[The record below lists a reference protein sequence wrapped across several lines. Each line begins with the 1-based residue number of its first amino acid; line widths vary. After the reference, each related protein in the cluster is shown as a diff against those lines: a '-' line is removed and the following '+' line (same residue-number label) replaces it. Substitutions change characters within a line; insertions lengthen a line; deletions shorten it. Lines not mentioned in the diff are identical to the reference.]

1 MRDLVRGGFACG
13 GFACG
18 GFTSDRTL
26 LAHPLPP
33 AAAPQSR
40 SLPFTA
46 SRAPHPVRTRLAVR
60 TLHNSAPTTCV
71 RTVLGPM
78 APPPCVSTL
87 RRAGARCAVPLSS
100 PRLGWCPRVHAAP
113 ARSVRRFRP
122 RGTPFRALRIA
133 PCARRP
139 HGHLSPRLSRRPRAL
154 TAPARSVRRFR
165 PRGAPSCAPCVC
177 EARSGLCERGS
188 GVPAGC
194 RGPLASSDPFT
205 LGASCA
211 PGPPCGA
218 ATRTWRG
225 RAEPCRP
232 HVLV

>member
-1 MRDLVRGGFACG
+1 MCSHSPG
-13 GFACG
+13 
-18 GFTSDRTL
+18 SDG
-26 LAHPLPP
+26 P
-33 AAAPQSR
+33 AAM
-40 SLPFTA
+40 
-46 SRAPHPVRTRLAVR
+46 
-60 TLHNSAPTTCV
+60 CV
-71 RTVLGPM
+71 HIAAR
-78 APPPCVSTL
+78 
-87 RRAGARCAVPLSS
+87 RRAVCGPTFEPSARLV
-100 PRLGWCPRVHAAP
+100 PRVHAAP

-122 RGTPFRALRIA
+122 RGTPFRALRIV
-133 PCARRP
+133 PCGQRP
-139 HGHLSPRLSRRPRAL
+139 HGHLSPRLGRHPRAL

-218 ATRTWRG
+218 ATRMWGG

-232 HVLV
+232 HVLA